1 MISLRTAGKFEP
13 LIPEILFP
21 LDRALQV
28 VLGGLEDPEDY
39 VVNNKFREN
48 M

>member
-1 MISLRTAGKFEP
+1 MDSFKP

-21 LDRALQV
+21 LDQALQV
-28 VLGGLEDPEDY
+28 VLGGLEDPKNY
-39 VVNNKFREN
+39 VVGNKYREN